1 MGSYLPQQ
9 KCGLIHMHWKH
20 TNNISIKKHYSICGS
35 STPQQYS
42 DAEEHKG
49 STSLLMTR
57 PLEVS

>member
-1 MGSYLPQQ
+1 MGCYLSQQ
-9 KCGLIHMHWKH
+9 ECGLIHMRLEH
-20 TNNISIKKHYSICGS
+20 TNNIAMQKHFSIYGG

-49 STSLLMTR
+49 SASLPMTR